1 MYWALATLDILLRV
15 AAFHRTKRPV
25 FAWFLAF
32 TIPGEAIA
40 FWLGW
45 NHHLGSFAYDYF
57 WRGYELVALLGV
69 AAVTWEAVSV
79 PASHR
84 AGVSTLA
91 PIIKAI
97 RPTTVS
103 RHRVRTASTCSLPL
117 IAGLRLT
124 YPRYG
129 TPWGPGRNLIIPA
142 ILTVAALFLLH
153 HQTRWPGYYLEAVM
167 RAIFGVNL
175 FCGLV
180 IVTRRR
186 WTDHNSILA
195 GWLLLTACL
204 YSGAALE
211 PRQVGLAGELLNC
224 FAFAAWSIPSKSET
238 AR

>member
-1 MYWALATLDILLRV
+1 MYWVLAALDILLRV

-32 TIPGEAIA
+32 TIPCEAIA

-45 NHHLGSFAYDYF
+45 QHHPGSFAYDYF

-69 AAVTWEAVSV
+69 AAVTCEAVRSNL
-79 PASHR
+79 R
-84 AGVSTLA
+84 AGQ
-91 PIIKAI
+91 
-97 RPTTVS
+97 
-103 RHRVRTASTCSLPL
+103 RTRIGS
-117 IAGLRLT
+117 GLRIHFWPALLT
-124 YPRYG
+124 
-129 TPWGPGRNLIIPA
+129 L
-142 ILTVAALFLLH
+142 AALFLLH

-180 IVTRRR
+180 IVTGRR

-224 FAFAAWSIPSKSET
+224 FAFAAWSVTIDGRSKNQHLGHP
-238 AR
+238 RQ